1 VSCPCAIGLAV
12 PTAIMVACTV
22 ASRSGVLVRSGAALE
37 NCRNVNTV
45 CFDKTGTLT
54 SGDLTVERIVL
65 GDDDYV
71 SLPASKSSSLSSRVR
86 LMDLLLTAA
95 GQSDHPISRA
105 IATSFSAHGD
115 NGSSSAA
122 FLPVENS
129 QVLAGKGTECL
140 VAGQLLRLGS
150 VAWVLGKRRG
160 RAPDKLR
167 CAIDEFEGN
176 AWSVVV
182 MEWGDMVLGAVG
194 LSDALRGDAAK
205 AVAALKQQG
214 ISVYCLSGDNAAAVA
229 AAAAAA
235 GISKDF
241 IRSGLTPEAKAA
253 FILDLQT
260 SGQRVIMV
268 GDGVNDSPA
277 LAGADVGVAIG
288 GGSDIARSTADIVLV
303 RNDLMSVPML
313 LQLSATTF
321 KVIRLN
327 FFWGFLYNMTAIP
340 FASGALYSCCK
351 LYIPLAFAGISELF
365 SSVPVVMFSLLLFK
379 FKYSPPDSKQQQ
391 SPPSLFSSILAKL
404 MLMLPSRPGSAYRN
418 FHDEL

>member
-1 VSCPCAIGLAV
+1 
-12 PTAIMVACTV
+12 MVACTV

-37 NCRNVNTV
+37 NCRDVSAV

-54 SGDLTVERIVL
+54 SGDLTVERVVL
-65 GDDDYV
+65 DDDA
-71 SLPASKSSSLSSRVR
+71 SLPSSKSSSDSTSSRVR
-86 LMDLLLTAA
+86 LIDLLLTAA
-95 GQSDHPISRA
+95 SQSDHPISRA
-105 IATSFSAHGD
+105 IAASLGASSGSGSGSAVL
-115 NGSSSAA
+115 
-122 FLPVENS
+122 LPVETS
-129 QVLAGKGTECL
+129 QALAGKGTESV
-140 VAGQLLRLGS
+140 VAGRVLRLGS
-150 VAWVLGKRRG
+150 VGWVLGERRG
-160 RAPDKLR
+160 RVPEKLR
-167 CAIDEFEGN
+167 CAIEEFEGK

-182 MEWGDMVLGAVG
+182 MEWGSVVLGAVG
-194 LSDALRGDAAK
+194 LSDALRGDAEK

-214 ISVYCLSGDNAAAVA
+214 IAVYCLSGDNAAAVVA
-229 AAAAAA
+229 AATAA

-241 IRSGLTPEAKAA
+241 IRSGLTPEAKAT
-253 FILDLQT
+253 FILALQT

-288 GGSDIARSTADIVLV
+288 GGSDLARSTADVVLV
-303 RNDLMSVPML
+303 RNDLMSLPML

-327 FFWGFLYNMTAIP
+327 FFWGFLYNVTAIP
-340 FASGALYSCCK
+340 FASGALYPCCK

-379 FKYSPPDSKQQQ
+379 FKYKPPCSQQQ
-391 SPPSLFSSILAKL
+391 QQQQQPSLLSNLLAKL
-404 MLMLPSRPGSAYRN
+404 KQVSAPRQGGAYRN